1 MNILPL
7 IVLFLALVKLDQ
19 GQGAVNS
26 GKGATNR
33 APAVAVTDSPAHQDT
48 TSGPARGQAHTTV
61 EITAWPGER
70 FVVLEK
76 PALYCAYGYELYSCP
91 ALDGCADAVDTALF
105 TKYHRARC
113 DRFSGHA
120 LLARTVEKRGKEHL
134 VAFFDSVSG
143 RTVYAKTSEGVC
155 HELAYEKDL
164 QAALKR
170 WTGKTV
176 FSARGFIT
184 SFSDGR
190 TASIKVDLRDSLRV
204 IGVQFGLT
212 PLPAKPFWLMVET
225 KAGDK
230 GTIPLCFSWTNVKKD
245 LRHGGNPWDDDLFE
259 TNPGQACTADAATWE
274 TINAHHVSL
283 GMTRDQVR
291 LSWGRPSAQKKAA
304 YKGSARECWT
314 YEKQNLYFDE
324 KELIGIEEK

>member
-7 IVLFLALVKLDQ
+7 IVIFLAMVKLDP
-19 GQGAVNS
+19 GQGTVNS
-26 GKGATNR
+26 GEGVMNR
-33 APAVAVTDSPAHQDT
+33 APAKLASPTVDT
-48 TSGPARGQAHTTV
+48 SKLADPDRPAPGQASV
-61 EITAWPGER
+61 EITSWPGER

-91 ALDGCADAVDTALF
+91 ALEACTDAVDTALF

-113 DRFSGHA
+113 ERFSGHV
-120 LLARTVEKRGKEHL
+120 LLARAVEKRGKEYL

-143 RTVYAKTSEGVC
+143 RTLYAKTSEGVC

-176 FSARGFIT
+176 FSSRGFIT

-204 IGVQFGLT
+204 IGVRFGLT
-212 PLPAKPFWLMVET
+212 PLPAKPLWLMVET
-225 KAGDK
+225 KAGEK
-230 GTIPLCFSWTNVKKD
+230 GTIPLCFGWTNVKKD

-259 TNPGQACTADAATWE
+259 TNPRQVCTADAATWE

-291 LSWGRPSAQKKAA
+291 LSWGRPLAKKKSA
-304 YKGSARECWT
+304 YKGAERECWT